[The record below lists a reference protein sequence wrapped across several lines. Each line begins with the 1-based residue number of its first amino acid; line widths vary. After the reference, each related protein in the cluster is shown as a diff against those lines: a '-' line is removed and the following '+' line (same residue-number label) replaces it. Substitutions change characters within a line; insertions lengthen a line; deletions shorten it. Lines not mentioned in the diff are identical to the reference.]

1 MDQLFWQQVKIN
13 DVYYIIFCSII
24 FIEPLPKTHQPFGV
38 SPMGILKV
46 LDCLGSVDKL
56 MRLPVGRECKVLL
69 VLQSQQKMNN
79 QIQLSIVHMP

>member
-1 MDQLFWQQVKIN
+1 LNGSIILATGKIN

-56 MRLPVGRECKVLL
+56 MRLPVGRECKY
-69 VLQSQQKMNN
+69 SWSYKANKK
-79 QIQLSIVHMP
+79 